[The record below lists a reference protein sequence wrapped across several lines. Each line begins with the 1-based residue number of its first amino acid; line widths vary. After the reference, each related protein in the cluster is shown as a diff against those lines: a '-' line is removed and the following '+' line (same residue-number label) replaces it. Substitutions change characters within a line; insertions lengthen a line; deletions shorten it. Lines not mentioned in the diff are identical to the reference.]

1 MGTIIQDL
9 RYGLRMLLRRP
20 GFTVVVVLTLAVGIG
35 ANTAIFSVV
44 NAVLLR
50 ELPYHD
56 PSKLVTVL
64 HDGSSPV
71 APANFLD
78 WKQQNQSFESM
89 AAAQVWGPNLTG
101 QDRPEAIKAMQTT
114 ADLFGLL
121 GVSPALGRAF
131 NADEDKPGNER
142 VVVLSDRLWQRRFGA
157 DKNIIGRQITLDGN
171 GYTIIGVMPPDFQFA
186 PFWATHAEMWAPL
199 NLAARLN
206 DRVGQS
212 LRVFARLKPGI
223 TSVSAQAEMETIS
236 RRIEQQYPESNKGLT
251 VSVDSLH
258 EKAVGTTRPALL
270 ILLGAVGFVLLI
282 ACANVA
288 NLMLAR
294 SAARKREMAVRT
306 ALGAGR
312 GRIVRQ
318 MLTESMMLSV
328 LGGGLGLLAAS
339 WGIQALLAVA
349 PAGLPQTQKIG
360 LDFSVLAF
368 CMSLSIITGLL
379 FGLAPALQTSKV
391 NLNDSLKEGG
401 RSSTEGNRQHLFRSL
416 LVVSEVALALML
428 LIGGGLLFRSFL
440 RLRAVDPGFNADKLL
455 TMELSFNGSA
465 ESTDSKRI
473 AFLNELTERVQAL
486 PGVRSTSAINH
497 LPVGGDVWSLGYI
510 VEGRPLPGPGETPHA
525 VYRVSRPDYFKTMGA
540 TLLRGR
546 DFTARDN
553 EAGSG
558 VVIINE
564 SLARAA
570 WPTEDPIGKRISLP
584 DDNNI
589 PREVVG
595 IIKDAKQHD
604 WTAQPSPEM
613 YLPQSQ
619 STGVKNMTVVV
630 RTASDPLRMATAIQ
644 SEVWAIDKNLPL
656 SQVRSMDQV
665 VSEAIGP
672 QRFNMFLL
680 GLFASIA
687 VILAVVGIYG
697 VLSYSV
703 AQRTHEIGIR
713 MALGARQKDVL
724 GLVVRQG
731 MLLSFI
737 GVGIGLVGAFGL
749 MRLMESLLFEVSATD
764 PQTFAVIAA
773 LLSIVSLLACYI
785 PARRA
790 ANVDPMV
797 ALRNE

>member
-114 ADLFGLL
+114 ADMFGLL
-121 GVSPALGRAF
+121 GVSPALGRTF

-157 DKNIIGRQITLDGN
+157 DKNVIGRQITLDGN

-212 LRVFARLKPGI
+212 LRVFARLKPGV

-236 RRIEQQYPESNKGLT
+236 RRLEQQYPESNKGLT

-258 EKAVGTTRPALL
+258 EKAVGNTRPALL

-391 NLNDSLKEGG
+391 NLNDSLKEG
-401 RSSTEGNRQHLFRSL
+401 
-416 LVVSEVALALML
+416 
-428 LIGGGLLFRSFL
+428 IC
-440 RLRAVDPGFNADKLL
+440 
-455 TMELSFNGSA
+455 
-465 ESTDSKRI
+465 
-473 AFLNELTERVQAL
+473 
-486 PGVRSTSAINH
+486 
-497 LPVGGDVWSLGYI
+497 
-510 VEGRPLPGPGETPHA
+510 
-525 VYRVSRPDYFKTMGA
+525 
-540 TLLRGR
+540 
-546 DFTARDN
+546 
-553 EAGSG
+553 
-558 VVIINE
+558 
-564 SLARAA
+564 
-570 WPTEDPIGKRISLP
+570 
-584 DDNNI
+584 
-589 PREVVG
+589 
-595 IIKDAKQHD
+595 
-604 WTAQPSPEM
+604 
-613 YLPQSQ
+613 
-619 STGVKNMTVVV
+619 
-630 RTASDPLRMATAIQ
+630 
-644 SEVWAIDKNLPL
+644 
-656 SQVRSMDQV
+656 
-665 VSEAIGP
+665 SEA
-672 QRFNMFLL
+672 FW
-680 GLFASIA
+680 LFP
-687 VILAVVGIYG
+687 
-697 VLSYSV
+697 
-703 AQRTHEIGIR
+703 
-713 MALGARQKDVL
+713 
-724 GLVVRQG
+724 
-731 MLLSFI
+731 
-737 GVGIGLVGAFGL
+737 
-749 MRLMESLLFEVSATD
+749 RLHW
-764 PQTFAVIAA
+764 P
-773 LLSIVSLLACYI
+773 
-785 PARRA
+785 
-790 ANVDPMV
+790 
-797 ALRNE
+797 